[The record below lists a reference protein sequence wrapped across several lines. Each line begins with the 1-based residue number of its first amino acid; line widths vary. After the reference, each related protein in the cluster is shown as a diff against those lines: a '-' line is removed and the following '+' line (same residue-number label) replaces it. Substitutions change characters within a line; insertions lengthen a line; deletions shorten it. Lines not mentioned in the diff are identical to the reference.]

1 MSAVNTYF
9 ASQPPPHHSGKY
21 HKTIWYAPNK
31 FDAYDDEEI
40 EAVSNCLKDGWLAP
54 GPRTAEFER
63 LVSDFF
69 GKKHGIFCNSGSS
82 ANILSFYMAGLN
94 PGDEVI
100 TPACTFSTTVA
111 PICQLQLVPVFCDV
125 GVQTFVPSVEQVFD
139 KVTSK
144 TKAIFLPNLA
154 GSKPDWQ
161 ALRSRREEIGRGDI
175 HLIEDSCDTMTRTT
189 DSDISIISFY
199 ASHVIT
205 AGGGGGMVMCNS
217 EEQLN
222 TGLTYRD
229 WGRIG
234 NNVEDPGAR
243 FGYEVDSIK
252 YDFKFL
258 YGVKG
263 YNFKATEMQ
272 AAFGIVQMK
281 KLQGFL
287 LKRRSLI
294 DRYRENL
301 AGSAFIL
308 PEDDPSLSWLAM
320 PLLVPAHWDR
330 MALLRYIE
338 NEGIQ
343 TRVFF
348 AGNITRHPG
357 YREFFIGDDAFPIS
371 DRIMRDCFLLGAH
384 QGLELEDIDYVSS
397 VLKEFNP
404 VVHTSRPFHA

>member
-1 MSAVNTYF
+1 M
-9 ASQPPPHHSGKY
+9 QH

-31 FDAYDDEEI
+31 FEAYDDEEI
-40 EAVSNCLKDGWLAP
+40 EAVSACLKDGWLSP

-63 LVSDFF
+63 VVSAFF

-82 ANILSFYMAGLN
+82 ANTLSFHMAGLK

-111 PICQLQLVPVFCDV
+111 PICQLQLTPVFCDV
-125 GVQTFVPSVEQVFD
+125 EVRTFVPSIDQVFQ
-139 KVTSK
+139 KVTNK
-144 TKAIFLPNLA
+144 TKAIFIPNLA
-154 GSKPDWQ
+154 GSKPDWEG
-161 ALRSRREEIGRGDI
+161 LRSRREKIGRADI
-175 HLIEDSCDTMTRTT
+175 HLIEDSCDTMTHTIH
-189 DSDISIISFY
+189 SDISIISFY

-217 EEQLN
+217 EQQLKI
-222 TGLTYRD
+222 GLAYRD

-234 NNVEDPGAR
+234 NNIEDPSAR
-243 FGYEVDSIK
+243 FGHEVDGIK

-272 AAFGIVQMK
+272 AAFGLVQMR
-281 KLQGFL
+281 KLHAFL
-287 LKRRSLI
+287 QKRRSLV

-301 AGSAFIL
+301 ARSAFIL

-320 PLLVPAHWDR
+320 PLLVPPNWDR
-330 MALLRYIE
+330 MKLLNYIE
-338 NEGIQ
+338 SKGIQ

-357 YREFFIGDDAFPIS
+357 YREFFTSNDAFPNS
-371 DRIMRDCFLLGAH
+371 DRIMRDCFLIGAH
-384 QGLELEDIDYVSS
+384 QGLEINDIDYVCG
-397 VLKEFNP
+397 VLKNFDP
-404 VVHTSRPFHA
+404 VAETLQTPLDPRQCDL